1 MCARC
6 GGSAASHNASDL
18 PNVCENDLPI
28 HMRDVLDA
36 ARASRPDR
44 EVTCIAFH
52 TLDGTGRNVRLEPSP
67 QLIDD
72 WTASAIAA
80 RLRPKE
86 LLVLSVTVTETTFDN
101 SRTLTHVLV
110 AKMVIAPSRQ
120 WLSRSERAD

>member
-6 GGSAASHNASDL
+6 RGSAANHNASDF
-18 PNVCENDLPI
+18 PSVCEEDLPI
-28 HMRDVLDA
+28 YMRDVLYA

-52 TLDGTGRNVRLEPSP
+52 TLDGTRHNVRLEPSP

-86 LLVLSVTVTETTFDN
+86 LLVLSVTVSETTFDN

-110 AKMVIAPSRQ
+110 AKMAIAPSRQ
-120 WLSRSERAD
+120 WVSRRDRSD

>member
-6 GGSAASHNASDL
+6 GGSAANHNASDV
-18 PNVCENDLPI
+18 PSVCEEDLPI
-28 HMRDVLDA
+28 CMRDVLYA

-44 EVTCIAFH
+44 ELTCIAFH
-52 TLDGTGRNVRLEPSP
+52 TLDGTRHNVQLEPSP

-110 AKMVIAPSRQ
+110 AKMAIVPSRQ
-120 WLSRSERAD
+120 WVSRGQRPD